1 MNSFQT
7 ITIVIALI
15 LLVIILGYLG
25 YMMSYYGKGN
35 KIVEFPTKQNICP
48 DRWKV
53 NLDGHCVVPLSTE
66 PNYKSFAAA
75 GLTPATAWT
84 VDCSSTTQLA
94 SDGCSDV
101 QTPISFDPLHTSW
114 TAGGKTSICTKKE
127 WANKNGILWDGV
139 SNYTKC

>member
-48 DRWKV
+48 DRWTV
-53 NLDGHCVVPLSTE
+53 NSVGHCVVPSSTA
-66 PNYKSFAAA
+66 PNSKLFASADMD
-75 GLTPATAWT
+75 PSDAWT
-84 VDCSSTTQLA
+84 VDCSGTTQLA
-94 SDGCSDV
+94 SVVCSDN

-114 TAGGKTSICTKKE
+114 TAGGKTSICTKKD